1 MRQNSGYRTVDLENV
16 KKNSIVVVDLSKELP
31 ETVFAREYKQAAKI
45 ISEIIAYN
53 NNNES
58 EDRTASTEGI
68 AERTS
73 PNVNR
78 SGFHTAVPFIGDRG
92 TGKTSMMCSVL
103 QYLKK
108 SKHGLQPA
116 AFPLK
121 SGNASFITLDMIDAN
136 TLKNTEDL
144 LEIILSRMFAYLEKF
159 NENNRFRE
167 LYRKI
172 DALYKD
178 LSQIY
183 WNKAFAPGDS
193 GLESLKHIADSQKSI
208 NRFQSLVKHF
218 VSEVSREEKLS
229 EPAYL
234 VLALDDID
242 MYQGSRRGLQSNQ
255 FSLLEEIYDYMRV
268 PRLIV
273 LMTYNEN
280 ILKRNCNTHFRRT
293 YFGKDTEENCTHT
306 ELEEIEV
313 LTRQFMAKLFPH
325 EQRVYLPNLTYVDS
339 ADRPNLYIKLPSGA
353 GVEQGSDASAPSGEA
368 LAPVKEFMLRMIAQR
383 TGVFFDV
390 AGTKKHFFEP
400 RNLRELGTLYQVISS
415 MEEISE
421 PDGEPKKED
430 NERKRARNR
439 QLLLDYLRNQFAG
452 ERLKAEEYRR
462 FQALSMLPLIRQE
475 RTFVDRVRQHR
486 MDVVDQEDSL
496 GYLAKTKRDRWKY
509 SYGELLHNIY
519 YATRIPRSKGS
530 EDFYYSKEYVHCILG
545 AHSVMMNQTPCR
557 EEREGAADA
566 QDDWVRIMGS
576 SISGRWANDMLPDFF
591 VDADRTTDKKVEAG
605 SISLPIRSFLNW
617 KLPSEVQ
624 DALLNLGRG
633 DVSGEDKKTVSQF
646 METMILIG
654 MLFTGFP
661 QSGLKIQLE
670 AEVEQNALESGGA
683 LYLRSSSEDHICFN
697 VFNFVI
703 NLYVAI
709 HPYHM
714 GEGQKTYFQYM
725 RKKLYMLGQ
734 LIATQLERNYAGMWA
749 EAWQARDDAEKR
761 AEQLMQEN
769 GSPSTFN
776 IFSESVQKYAADA
789 DRARAWAIILGQGD
803 PAKSNDRAGTA
814 PPDSRGVDARC
825 FITQWNSLLKKLL
838 GEKGDS
844 GDYPKRVKKWESE
857 HEEFP
862 FALPVQH
869 FDMMYNI
876 IKRLTNVYYHD
887 IPEEAPIEEVCVYF
901 SRLYENVGEELERQD
916 NAYFPAVPGFEP
928 PCRGFAEAYRST
940 LFYQEFNAN
949 DNPYIQQLLTSILRT
964 AVDRIR
970 EPGTQIIWPLD
981 RW

>member
-1 MRQNSGYRTVDLENV
+1 MRQDSGYRTVDLDNV
-16 KKNSIVVVDLSKELP
+16 KRNSIVIVDLSEELP
-31 ETVFAREYKQAAKI
+31 ETVFVQEYKQAAKI
-45 ISEIIAYN
+45 ISGIISYN
-53 NNNES
+53 
-58 EDRTASTEGI
+58 DKLKDQPASAGGT
-68 AERTS
+68 AERNS
-73 PNVNR
+73 PNVDR

-108 SKHGLQPA
+108 RKHVPQPA
-116 AFPLK
+116 SFPLE
-121 SGNASFITLDMIDAN
+121 SGTASFITLDMIDAN

-159 NENNRFRE
+159 NENNRFRD
-167 LYRKI
+167 LYREI

-183 WNKAFAPGDS
+183 WNKAFTPGDS

-208 NRFQSLVKHF
+208 NRFQLLVEHF

-229 EPAYL
+229 EHAYL

-313 LTRQFMAKLFPH
+313 LTRQFMSKLFPH
-325 EQRVYLPNLTYVDS
+325 EQRVYLPNFMYVDS

-353 GVEQGSDASAPSGEA
+353 GVKQRSNASVPSGGDIV
-368 LAPVKEFMLRMIAQR
+368 PVKEFMLRMIAQR
-383 TGVFFDV
+383 TGVFFDI

-400 RNLRELGTLYQVISS
+400 RNLRELGALYQVISS

-421 PDGEPKKED
+421 SDRELKKED

-439 QLLLDYLRNQFAG
+439 QLLMDYLRNQFAG
-452 ERLKAEEYRR
+452 EHLKAEEYRQ

-486 MDVVDQEDSL
+486 MDVANQEDSL

-519 YATRIPRSKGS
+519 YATRIPRSEGS
-530 EDFYYSKEYVHCILG
+530 EDFYYSKEYIHCILG

-557 EEREGAADA
+557 EERDGTADA
-566 QDDWVRIMGS
+566 QDDWIRIMGS

-591 VDADRTTDKKVEAG
+591 VDTAMPTHTVEAG
-605 SISLPIRSFLNW
+605 SISLPVRSFLNW
-617 KLPSEVQ
+617 KLPSKVQ
-624 DALLNLGRG
+624 RALLNLGRI
-633 DVSGEDKKTVSQF
+633 DVTEEDRQTVSSF
-646 METMILIG
+646 MEAIVLIA

-670 AEVEQNALESGGA
+670 AEVEQNVMGNDGA

-697 VFNFVI
+697 IFNFVI

-725 RKKLYMLGQ
+725 WEKFTSLGKLIVDQLGIDYCRMWENAHQ
-734 LIATQLERNYAGMWA
+734 AQKQAENQVDLLREKNSSPVTIDYYSECKQKYSAEANYA
-749 EAWQARDDAEKR
+749 Q
-761 AEQLMQEN
+761 
-769 GSPSTFN
+769 
-776 IFSESVQKYAADA
+776 
-789 DRARAWAIILGQGD
+789 AWAIILGQGD
-803 PAKSNDRAGTA
+803 PAELSTHVKSTN
-814 PPDSRGVDARC
+814 PDSKAVSAER
-825 FITQWNSLLKKLL
+825 FELQWNGLVEKLL
-838 GEKGDS
+838 GKEGAS
-844 GDYPKRVKKWESE
+844 GDYPGRVKKWEKA

-887 IPEEAPIEEVCVYF
+887 ISEEAPVDEIFSYF
-901 SRLYENVGEELERQD
+901 RRLYESVGEELDRQD
-916 NAYFPAVPGFEP
+916 KAYFPATSGSRKPA
-928 PCRGFAEAYRST
+928 RGFAEAYRST

-949 DNPYIQQLLTSILRT
+949 DNPYIQQLLTSIIRT
-964 AVDRIR
+964 AADRIT
-970 EPGTQIIWPLD
+970 EPGSLIWPVTG